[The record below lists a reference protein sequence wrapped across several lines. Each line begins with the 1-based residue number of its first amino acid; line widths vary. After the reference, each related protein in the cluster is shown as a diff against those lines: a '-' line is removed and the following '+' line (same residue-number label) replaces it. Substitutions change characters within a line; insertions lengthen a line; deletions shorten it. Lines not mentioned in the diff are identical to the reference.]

1 MRLVG
6 NSEATVGAKVDNSAN
21 LKPFKKGQSG
31 NPNGRPKVVADLV
44 ALARTHA
51 SDAIQ
56 ALVEIARTGKQ
67 EGARV
72 SAASALLDRGFGKPV
87 ATINSNIQRSLA
99 QVSDVELTTIA
110 TGRGEGVAASE
121 SGPAESGPVH

>member
-1 MRLVG
+1 MDAPSG
-6 NSEATVGAKVDNSAN
+6 KPPG
-21 LKPFKKGQSG
+21 KPFQKGQTG
-31 NPNGRPKVVADLV
+31 NPGGRPKGMTDVV
-44 ALARTHA
+44 ALARIHA
-51 SDAIQ
+51 TDAIQ
-56 ALVEIARTGKQ
+56 ALVQIAQTGKQ

-121 SGPAESGPVH
+121 SGAPESGPVH